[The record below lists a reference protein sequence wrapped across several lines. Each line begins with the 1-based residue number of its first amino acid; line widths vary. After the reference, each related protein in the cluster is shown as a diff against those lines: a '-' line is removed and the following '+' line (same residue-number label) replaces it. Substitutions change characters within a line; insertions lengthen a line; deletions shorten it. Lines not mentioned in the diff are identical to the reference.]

1 MRQTL
6 RSALPIV
13 AAALGHKLGVAV
25 RVGGA
30 DGAKTDG
37 GVIVLPDLPENDPVL
52 RTVTWG
58 YLAHEA
64 AHVRHTDF
72 AAYARGA
79 EDGPLQAAL
88 QNIFEDIR
96 IEQALA
102 VPYPG
107 TRASIAAVLRHLLAT
122 GDLSAAAATDHPARV
137 LTGYLLLA
145 LRHRVLGQAVLA
157 KEAQKA
163 AASLG
168 QVFDAP
174 FVQQLETLL
183 RAVPTLPNTAAVVAL
198 ARRVHALLTDAL
210 RAPEAPQP
218 PLAVTSRDSREAA
231 DEADAT
237 RSGNTIAQTD
247 APAPGEANDTS
258 PAEADRSNSA
268 AATDGDAAP
277 EPAVQSEATDGTA
290 PAQSDHDAPEGA
302 AKTAAIRAVLSAGA
316 GDCAVDPFRA
326 AAALLERSATDH
338 TVRLPSADDVGAD
351 PALGRDL
358 LARVR
363 AESARLTAR
372 LLGLVQ
378 ASRQDRPRSAR
389 HGRRLAPNRLHRV
402 AVGDD
407 RLFLRRQR
415 RVAPDTAV
423 HLLVDLS
430 GSMARGVPVGTQ
442 RVSAARVAQESALAL
457 ALALD
462 AIPGV
467 AVAVTAFPGVAG
479 QEAILARLVRHGQP
493 PRTRA
498 GAFAQLPRGGTPLA
512 GALWYAAAD
521 LLACDAQRRLVLVLT
536 DGRPDDRPGA
546 QRILALCR
554 EAGIETIGVGIA
566 IDVGALFPTAVTVHA
581 LGELRQALF
590 TLAERLRLGVAA

>member
-13 AAALGHKLGVAV
+13 AAALGRKLGVAV

-37 GVIVLPDLPENDPVL
+37 GVIVLPDLPDGDPAL
-52 RTVTWG
+52 RAVTWG

-72 AAYARGA
+72 CAYARGA

-88 QNIFEDIR
+88 QNILEDIR

-122 GDLSAAAATDHPARV
+122 GDLSAPAATDHPARV

-157 KEAQKA
+157 VEAHKA
-163 AASLG
+163 TAALG
-168 QVFDAP
+168 QVFDAS
-174 FVQQLETLL
+174 FVQRLETLL
-183 RAVPTLPNTAAVVAL
+183 ADVPTLPDTAAVVAL
-198 ARRVHALLTDAL
+198 ARRVHALLADAPH
-210 RAPEAPQP
+210 APEAPEP
-218 PLAVTSRDSREAA
+218 PPPVASGNPRDEP
-231 DEADAT
+231 DAT
-237 RSGNTIAQTD
+237 AATPSGGTAAQTA
-247 APAPGEANDTS
+247 APASEEANGTS
-258 PAEADRSNSA
+258 ATDADRSNSA
-268 AATDGDAAP
+268 APKDGDAAP
-277 EPAVQSEATDGTA
+277 KPAVQGEATAGTA
-290 PAQSDHDAPEGA
+290 PAPGDHRAAEDAA
-302 AKTAAIRAVLSAGA
+302 QTAAIRAVLSADA

-326 AAALLERSATDH
+326 AAALLERSAKDH
-338 TVRLPSADDVGAD
+338 AVRLPSADDVGAD

-363 AESARLTAR
+363 AGSARLTAR

-378 ASRQDRPRSAR
+378 ASRQDRPRSVR
-389 HGRRLAPNRLHRV
+389 SGRRLAPNRLHRV

-407 RLFLRRQR
+407 RLFLRRHR

-423 HLLVDLS
+423 HLMVDLS
-430 GSMARGVPVGTQ
+430 GSMARGIPVGTQ

-467 AVAVTAFPGVAG
+467 SVAVTAFPGVAG
-479 QEAILARLVRHGQP
+479 QDTVLARLVRHGQP

-498 GAFAQLPRGGTPLA
+498 GAFAQIPRGGTPLA

-521 LLACDAQRRLVLVLT
+521 LLARDATRRLVLVLT
-536 DGRPDDRPGA
+536 DGRPDDRPSA
-546 QRILALCR
+546 QRILAFCQ

-590 TLAERLRLGVAA
+590 KLAERLRLGVAA

>member
-13 AAALGHKLGVAV
+13 AAALGRKLGVAV

-37 GVIVLPDLPENDPVL
+37 GVIVLPDLPDGDPEL
-52 RTVTWG
+52 RAVTWG

-72 AAYARGA
+72 CAYVRGA
-79 EDGPLQAAL
+79 AEGPLQAAL

-122 GDLSAAAATDHPARV
+122 GDLAAPAADSHPARV
-137 LTGYLLLA
+137 LTGYLLLT
-145 LRHRVLGQAVLA
+145 LRHRVLGQTVLA
-157 KEAQKA
+157 AEAHKA

-174 FVQQLETLL
+174 LVQQLETLL
-183 RAVPTLPNTAAVVAL
+183 TEVPALPDTAAVVAL
-198 ARRVHALLTDAL
+198 ARRVRRLLADAL
-210 RAPEAPQP
+210 RAPDMPPPPAAAP
-218 PLAVTSRDSREAA
+218 
-231 DEADAT
+231 
-237 RSGNTIAQTD
+237 SGNRRDEPEATAATPSGGTAAQTA
-247 APAPGEANDTS
+247 APALEEANDPS
-258 PAEADRSNSA
+258 PAEADRRKSA
-268 AATDGDAAP
+268 APTNGDAAL
-277 EPAVQSEATDGTA
+277 EPAVQSEVTDRTA
-290 PAQSDHDAPEGA
+290 PAPSDHDAPEGA
-302 AKTAAIRAVLSAGA
+302 AQTAAIRAVLSAGTD
-316 GDCAVDPFRA
+316 DCAVDPFRA
-326 AAALLERSATDH
+326 AAALLERSAQDH
-338 TVRLPSADDVGAD
+338 AVRLPSADDVGAD
-351 PALGRDL
+351 PAMGRDL
-358 LARVR
+358 LGRVR

-378 ASRQDRPRSAR
+378 ASRQDRPSSAR
-389 HGRRLAPNRLHRV
+389 HGRRLAPTKLHRV

-430 GSMARGVPVGTQ
+430 GSMARCVPVGTQ
-442 RVSAARVAQESALAL
+442 RVSAARVALDAALAL

-467 AVAVTAFPGVAG
+467 SVAVTAFPGTAG
-479 QEAILARLVRHGQP
+479 QETVLARLVRHGQP

-521 LLACDAQRRLVLVLT
+521 LLARDAQRRLVLVLT
-536 DGRPDDRPGA
+536 DGRPDDRKSA
-546 QRILALCR
+546 QRILGLCQD
-554 EAGIETIGVGIA
+554 EGIETIGVGIA
-566 IDVGALFPTAVTVHA
+566 IDVGALFPTAATVNA

-590 TLAERLRLGVAA
+590 TLVERLRLGVAA

>member
-13 AAALGHKLGVAV
+13 AAALGRKFGVAV

-37 GVIVLPDLPENDPVL
+37 GVIVLPDLPDSDPVL

-107 TRASIAAVLRHLLAT
+107 TRTSIAAVLRHLLAT
-122 GDLSAAAATDHPARV
+122 GDLAAPAADNHPARV
-137 LTGYLLLA
+137 LTGYLLLT
-145 LRHRVLGQAVLA
+145 LRHRMLGQTVLA
-157 KEAQKA
+157 TEAQKA
-163 AASLG
+163 AASLS
-168 QVFDAP
+168 QAFDAP
-174 FVQQLETLL
+174 FVQRLETLL
-183 RAVPTLPNTAAVVAL
+183 ADVPALPDTAAVVAL
-198 ARRVHALLTDAL
+198 ARRVRRLLADAL
-210 RAPEAPQP
+210 RAPETLQP
-218 PLAVTSRDSREAA
+218 PPPVEGCNTHDAPDATA
-231 DEADAT
+231 AT
-237 RSGNTIAQTD
+237 RSGNTTAQTN
-247 APAPGEANDTS
+247 APRLEEANDTS
-258 PAEADRSNSA
+258 PAEADRSKSA
-268 AATDGDAAP
+268 APTDGDAAP
-277 EPAVQSEATDGTA
+277 EPAVQGEATAGIA
-290 PAQSDHDAPEGA
+290 PAPRDHDGSEGA
-302 AKTAAIRAVLSAGA
+302 AKTAAICAVLSAGV

-338 TVRLPSADDVGAD
+338 AVRLPSADDVGTD

-378 ASRQDRPRSAR
+378 ASRVDRPLPVH
-389 HGRRLAPNRLHRV
+389 HGRRLAPTKLHRAV
-402 AVGDD
+402 VGDD

-442 RVSAARVAQESALAL
+442 RVTAAQVALDAALAL

-467 AVAVTAFPGVAG
+467 SVAVTAFPGVAG
-479 QEAILARLVRHGQP
+479 QETVLARLVRHGQP

-498 GAFAQLPRGGTPLA
+498 GAFAQIPRGGTPLA

-521 LLACDAQRRLVLVLT
+521 LLARAATRRLVLVLT
-536 DGRPDDRPGA
+536 DGRPDDRQGA
-546 QRILALCR
+546 QRILALCQD
-554 EAGIETIGVGIA
+554 AGIETIGVGIA

-590 TLAERLRLGVAA
+590 RLAERLRLGVAA

>member
-13 AAALGHKLGVAV
+13 AAALGRKLGVEV

-30 DGAKTDG
+30 DGGRTDG
-37 GVIVLPDLPENDPVL
+37 GVIVLPDLPDGDPEL
-52 RTVTWG
+52 RAVTWG

-72 AAYARGA
+72 TAYARGA

-107 TRASIAAVLRHLLAT
+107 TRTSIAAVLRHLLAT
-122 GDLSAAAATDHPARV
+122 GDLAAPAATDHPARV
-137 LTGYLLLA
+137 LTGYLLLT
-145 LRHRVLGQAVLA
+145 LRHRVLGQTVLA
-157 KEAQKA
+157 AEADKA
-163 AASLG
+163 AASLA
-168 QVFDAP
+168 QVFDAS
-174 FVQQLETLL
+174 FVAQLETLL
-183 RAVPTLPNTAAVVAL
+183 TDVPTLPDTAAVVAL
-198 ARRVHALLTDAL
+198 ARRVRRLFACAL
-210 RAPEAPQP
+210 RAPETPQP
-218 PLAVTSRDSREAA
+218 PPAVARRDSHEASG
-231 DEADAT
+231 EADAT
-237 RSGNTIAQTD
+237 RSRNTTAQTN
-247 APAPGEANDTS
+247 APGLEEANDTS
-258 PAEADRSNSA
+258 PAQAGASESSTPTECDGASEAKAQNAMTDDGDRSS
-268 AATDGDAAP
+268 
-277 EPAVQSEATDGTA
+277 
-290 PAQSDHDAPEGA
+290 SDHEAPEGA
-302 AKTAAIRAVLSAGA
+302 AKTAAIRAVLSAGT
-316 GDCAVDPFRA
+316 DDSAVDPFRA
-326 AAALLERSATDH
+326 AAALLERSAKDH
-338 TVRLPSADDVGAD
+338 AVRLPSADDVGAD

-358 LARVR
+358 HARVR

-378 ASRQDRPRSAR
+378 ASRQDRPRSVR
-389 HGRRLAPNRLHRV
+389 HGRRLAPTRLHRV
-402 AVGDD
+402 AAGDD

-415 RVAPDTAV
+415 RVAPATAV

-430 GSMARGVPVGTQ
+430 GSMARCVPVGTQ
-442 RVSAARVAQESALAL
+442 RVSAARVALDAALAL

-467 AVAVTAFPGVAG
+467 SVAVTAFPGVAG
-479 QEAILARLVRHGQP
+479 QDTVLARLVRHGQP

-498 GAFAQLPRGGTPLA
+498 GAFAQIPRGGTPLA

-521 LLACDAQRRLVLVLT
+521 LVARNATRRLVLVLT
-536 DGRPDDRPGA
+536 DGRPDDRQGA

-554 EAGIETIGVGIA
+554 EAGIETMGVGIA
-566 IDVGALFPTAVTVHA
+566 IDVGALFPTAVTVNA

-590 TLAERLRLGVAA
+590 TLAEQLRLGVAA